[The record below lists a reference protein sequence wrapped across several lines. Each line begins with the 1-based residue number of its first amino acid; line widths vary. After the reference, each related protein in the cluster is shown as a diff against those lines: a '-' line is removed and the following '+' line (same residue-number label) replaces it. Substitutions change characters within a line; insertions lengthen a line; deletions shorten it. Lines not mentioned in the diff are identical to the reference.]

1 MNRQWGCGEM
11 TSGADEKVPWRLRL
25 RAWWEGEEVP
35 LPRSPSSGSRRGA
48 EPTLQPPAMTIPPLL
63 PWETEAIRIQEQV
76 WGAGYYKPGGEEH
89 VLGLAK
95 PFGLNPS
102 LTVMEFGA
110 GLGGGTRALVNEF
123 GVWVNGLEPT
133 ADLAKAGKELSIKA
147 GMEKKA
153 DIVRYSPEGFEPKQG
168 SVDCI
173 LSSESLYL
181 VEDKPKLLK
190 TFERALKPR
199 GQVSITDFVRNDALA
214 MNDQRLQGL
223 GLAPADQTF
232 FASGEEYVK
241 WFRELN
247 FDLRVNED
255 ITERYRKM
263 IMDGWVGFTQAGGE
277 KAAHAKALPEQLVKE
292 VELWSRR
299 VAAFDAGDLKVMRYY
314 AIKLGGTKLMSN
326 W

>member
-1 MNRQWGCGEM
+1 MKTEAAG
-11 TSGADEKVPWRLRL
+11 KVPWRVRM
-25 RAWWEGEEVP
+25 RAWWEGEDP
-35 LPRSPSSGSRRGA
+35 HLPSLTVNGIGGPA
-48 EPTLQPPAMTIPPLL
+48 EPVLTVPAVIIPPLM
-63 PWETEAIRIQEQV
+63 PWESEAIRIQQQV
-76 WGAGYYKPGGEEH
+76 WGEGYYKPGGEEH

-123 GVWVNGLEPT
+123 GVWVNGVEPT

-147 GMEKKA
+147 GLEKKA
-153 DIVRYSPEGFEPKQG
+153 DIIRYAPDGFEPKAG

-181 VEDKPKLLK
+181 VADKVKLLK
-190 TFERALKPR
+190 NFESALKPR
-199 GQVSITDFVRNDALA
+199 GQVSITDFVRSDDIAA
-214 MNDQRLQGL
+214 NDQRVQGL
-223 GLAPADQTF
+223 GLAPSDPTH
-232 FASGEEYVK
+232 FASGADYVK

-255 ITERYRKM
+255 ITDRYRRM
-263 IMDGWVGFTQAGGE
+263 IMDGWIGFTQSGGQ
-277 KAAHAKALPEQLVKE
+277 KAAHAKALPEQVVKE

-299 VAAFDAGDLKVMRYY
+299 VAAMDAGHLKVMRYY

>member
-1 MNRQWGCGEM
+1 M
-11 TSGADEKVPWRLRL
+11 RL
-25 RAWWEGEEVP
+25 RAWWEGEEVY
-35 LPRSPSSGSRRGA
+35 LPQSLDGQFGSAAEA
-48 EPTLQPPAMTIPPLL
+48 EPSGPPPIVIPPLL

-123 GVWVNGLEPT
+123 GVWVSGLEPT

-147 GMEKKA
+147 GLEKKA

-168 SVDCI
+168 SIDCI
-173 LSSESLYL
+173 LSSETLYL
-181 VEDKPKLLK
+181 VEDKAKLIK
-190 TFERALKPR
+190 SFESCLKPR
-199 GQVSITDFVRNDALA
+199 GQISITDFVRSEDIA
-214 MNDQRLQGL
+214 MQDQRLQGL
-223 GLAPADQTF
+223 GLKPTDTTY
-232 FASGEEYVK
+232 FASGTEYAK
-241 WFRELN
+241 WFRENN

-255 ITERYRKM
+255 ITDRYRKM
-263 IMDGWVGFTQAGGE
+263 IMDGWLEFTQAGGE
-277 KAAHAKALPEQLVKE
+277 KAAHAKALPEEVVKE
-292 VELWSRR
+292 VQLWTRR
-299 VAAFDAGDLKVMRYY
+299 VAAMDAGELKVMRYY

>member
-1 MNRQWGCGEM
+1 MG
-11 TSGADEKVPWRLRL
+11 SGAGDKAPWKLRL
-25 RAWWEGEEVP
+25 RAWWEGVDVP
-35 LPRSPSSGSRRGA
+35 VPEGHLPSGKA
-48 EPTLQPPAMTIPPLL
+48 EPTLSVKPAEPPIPPLME
-63 PWETEAIRIQEQV
+63 WETDTIRIQQQV
-76 WGAGYYKPGGEEH
+76 WGEGYYKPGGEEYL
-89 VLGLAK
+89 LGLAK

-133 ADLAKAGKELSIKA
+133 AEIAKAGKEMSIKA

-153 DIVRYSPEGFEPKQG
+153 DIIRYNPDGFEPKAG

-181 VEDKPKLLK
+181 VEDKLKILK
-190 TFERALKPR
+190 TFERCLKSR
-199 GQVSITDFVRNDALA
+199 GQISITDFVRRDDIPA
-214 MNDQRLQGL
+214 DDPRLQGL
-223 GLAPADQTF
+223 GLLPTDVTN
-232 FASGEEYVK
+232 FASGEEYVR
-241 WFRELN
+241 WLRELN

-263 IMDGWVGFTQAGGE
+263 IMDGWVDFTQAGGQR
-277 KAAHAKALPEQLVKE
+277 AAHARAMPDPLVKE
-292 VELWSRR
+292 VELWTRR
-299 VAAFDAGDLKVMRYY
+299 VAAFDAGILKVMRYY

>member
-1 MNRQWGCGEM
+1 MGLFGEM
-11 TSGADEKVPWRLRL
+11 KSGADVKVPFRLRL
-25 RAWWEGEEVP
+25 RAWWEGEEIQ
-35 LPRSPSSGSRRGA
+35 LPELAAPSGGGTPKLA
-48 EPTLQPPAMTIPPLL
+48 PPPPQITIPPLM

-89 VLGLAK
+89 ILGLAK

-102 LTVMEFGA
+102 LTVMDFGA

-123 GVWVNGLEPT
+123 GVWVNGVEPT
-133 ADLAKAGKELSIKA
+133 AEIAKAGKELSIKA
-147 GMEKKA
+147 GLEKKA

-168 SVDCI
+168 STDCI
-173 LSSESLYL
+173 LSSETLYL
-181 VEDKPKLLK
+181 VEDKAKILK
-190 TFERALKPR
+190 QFEWSLKPR

-214 MNDQRLQGL
+214 IDDQRLQGL
-223 GLAPADQTF
+223 GMSPSDQTF
-232 FASGEEYVK
+232 FASGADYVK

-255 ITERYRKM
+255 ITDRYRKM
-263 IMDGWVGFTQAGGE
+263 IMDGWLEFTQAGGE
-277 KAAHAKALPEQLVKE
+277 KAAHAKALPDEVVKE
-292 VELWSRR
+292 VQLWTRR
-299 VAAFDAGDLKVMRYY
+299 VAAMDAGDIKVMRYY

>member
-1 MNRQWGCGEM
+1 MVLTGIM
-11 TSGADEKVPWRLRL
+11 KSGGGVKVPLRLRL
-25 RAWWEGEEVP
+25 RAWWEGEEVQ
-35 LPRSPSSGSRRGA
+35 LPQLAIPTGSGASKTEAR
-48 EPTLQPPAMTIPPLL
+48 PPDLTIPPLL

-123 GVWVNGLEPT
+123 GVWVSGLEPT

-147 GMEKKA
+147 GLEKKA
-153 DIVRYSPEGFEPKQG
+153 DIVRCSPEGFEPKQE

-173 LSSESLYL
+173 LSSESLY
-181 VEDKPKLLK
+181 
-190 TFERALKPR
+190 
-199 GQVSITDFVRNDALA
+199 I
-214 MNDQRLQGL
+214 NDQRLQGL
-223 GLAPADQTF
+223 GLAPTDKTF
-232 FASGEEYVK
+232 FASGAEYVK

-255 ITERYRKM
+255 ITARYRKM
-263 IMDGWVGFTQAGGE
+263 IMDGWLEFTQAGGE
-277 KAAHAKALPEQLVKE
+277 KAAHAKALPEEVVKE
-292 VELWSRR
+292 VQLWTRR
-299 VAAFDAGDLKVMRYY
+299 VAAMDAGDLKVMRYY

>member
-1 MNRQWGCGEM
+1 MGLLGNM
-11 TSGADEKVPWRLRL
+11 KSGAGIKAPWRMRL
-25 RAWWEGEEVP
+25 RAWWEGEEVA
-35 LPRSPSSGSRRGA
+35 LPRTTNRATAGASKTDQGPPSV
-48 EPTLQPPAMTIPPLL
+48 TIPPLM
-63 PWETEAIRIQEQV
+63 PWETEAIRIKEQV
-76 WGAGYYKPGGEEH
+76 WGAGYYQPGGEDH

-102 LTVMEFGA
+102 LTVMDFGA

-123 GVWVNGLEPT
+123 GVWVSGLEPT

-147 GMEKKA
+147 GLEKKA

-168 SVDCI
+168 SIDCI
-173 LSSESLYL
+173 LSAESLYL
-181 VEDKPKLLK
+181 IEDKVKLLK
-190 TFERALKPR
+190 ALEWCLKPR
-199 GQVSITDFVRNDALA
+199 GQVSFTDFVRHDDIQI
-214 MNDQRLQGL
+214 NDQRLQGL
-223 GLAPADQTF
+223 GLAPTDQTF
-232 FASGEEYVK
+232 FASGAEYIR

-255 ITERYRKM
+255 ITDRYRKF
-263 IMDGWVGFTQAGGE
+263 IMDGWVEFTQAGGE
-277 KAAHAKALPEQLVKE
+277 KAAHAKVLQDEVVKE

-299 VAAFDAGDLKVMRYY
+299 VAAFDAGHLRVMRYY

>member
-1 MNRQWGCGEM
+1 MVLTGIM
-11 TSGADEKVPWRLRL
+11 KSGGGVKVPLRLRL
-25 RAWWEGEEVP
+25 RAWWEGEEVQ
-35 LPRSPSSGSRRGA
+35 LPQLAIPTGSGASKTEAR
-48 EPTLQPPAMTIPPLL
+48 PPDLTIPPLL

-123 GVWVNGLEPT
+123 GVWVSGLEPT

-147 GMEKKA
+147 GLEKKA
-153 DIVRYSPEGFEPKQG
+153 DIVRCSPEGFEPKQE

-173 LSSESLYL
+173 LSSESLYI
-181 VEDKPKLLK
+181 VEDKPKILK
-190 TFERALKPR
+190 SFEWALKPR
-199 GQVSITDFVRNDALA
+199 GQISITDFVRNDALDI
-214 MNDQRLQGL
+214 NDQRLQGL
-223 GLAPADQTF
+223 GLAPTDKTF
-232 FASGEEYVK
+232 FASGAEYVK

-255 ITERYRKM
+255 ITARYRKM
-263 IMDGWVGFTQAGGE
+263 IMDGWLEFTQAGGE
-277 KAAHAKALPEQLVKE
+277 KAAHAKALPEEVVKE
-292 VELWSRR
+292 VQLWTRR
-299 VAAFDAGDLKVMRYY
+299 VAAMDAGDLKVMRYY

>member
-1 MNRQWGCGEM
+1 M
-11 TSGADEKVPWRLRL
+11 TSGPGTKAPWRLRL
-25 RAWWEGEEVP
+25 KAWWEGEDLPNLMPSAKGLGGESEPKLAPPP
-35 LPRSPSSGSRRGA
+35 LI
-48 EPTLQPPAMTIPPLL
+48 IPPLM
-63 PWETEAIRIQEQV
+63 PWETEETRIQEQV
-76 WGAGYYKPGGEEH
+76 WGEGYYKPGGEDH

-133 ADLAKAGKELSIKA
+133 AELAKAGRELSIKA
-147 GMEKKA
+147 GLEKKA
-153 DIVRYSPEGFEPKQG
+153 DIIRYSPEGFEPKAS

-173 LSSESLYL
+173 LSSESMYL
-181 VEDKPKLLK
+181 VEDKLKLLK

-199 GQVSITDFVRNDALA
+199 GQISITDFVRSEDIDV
-214 MNDQRLQGL
+214 NDQKLQGL
-223 GLAPADQTF
+223 GLHPEDQTF
-232 FASGEEYVK
+232 FASGEEYVR

-255 ITERYRKM
+255 ITDRYRKM
-263 IMDGWVGFTQAGGE
+263 VMEGWVGFTQAGGE
-277 KAAHAKALPEQLVKE
+277 RAAHAKALPDQVVKE
-292 VELWSRR
+292 VQLWTRR
-299 VAAFDAGDLKVMRYY
+299 VAAMDAGHLKVMRYY

>member
-1 MNRQWGCGEM
+1 MAHWGKMKTEA
-11 TSGADEKVPWRLRL
+11 GAKVPWNVRL
-25 RAWWEGEEVP
+25 RAWWEGEEVRVSAP
-35 LPRSPSSGSRRGA
+35 AVQGPGGPA
-48 EPTLQPPAMTIPPLL
+48 EPVLTVPAVIIPPLM
-63 PWETEAIRIQEQV
+63 PWENEAIRIQQQV
-76 WGAGYYKPGGEEH
+76 WGEGYYKPGGEEH

-123 GVWVNGLEPT
+123 GVWVSGLEPT
-133 ADLAKAGKELSIKA
+133 AELAKAGKELSIKA
-147 GMEKKA
+147 GLEKKA
-153 DIVRYSPEGFEPKQG
+153 DIIRYSPEGFEPKAG

-181 VEDKPKLLK
+181 VDDKEKLLK
-190 TFERALKPR
+190 TFERTLKPR
-199 GQVSITDFVRNDALA
+199 GQVSITDFVRSDELQA
-214 MNDQRLQGL
+214 NDQKLQGL
-223 GLAPADQTF
+223 GLAPADPTH
-232 FASGEEYVK
+232 FASGAEYVK

-255 ITERYRKM
+255 ITERYRKL
-263 IMDGWVGFTQAGGE
+263 IMDGWVDFTQAGGQ
-277 KAAHAKALPEQLVKE
+277 KAAHAKALPEQVVKE

-299 VAAFDAGDLKVMRYY
+299 VAAMDAGHLKVMRYY

>member
-1 MNRQWGCGEM
+1 MPSAKGLGGE
-11 TSGADEKVPWRLRL
+11 S
-25 RAWWEGEEVP
+25 
-35 LPRSPSSGSRRGA
+35 
-48 EPTLQPPAMTIPPLL
+48 EPKLAPPALIIPPLM
-63 PWETEAIRIQEQV
+63 PWETEETRIQEQV
-76 WGAGYYKPGGEEH
+76 WGEGYYKPGGEDH

-133 ADLAKAGKELSIKA
+133 AELAKAGRELSIKA
-147 GMEKKA
+147 GLEKKA
-153 DIVRYSPEGFEPKQG
+153 DIIRYSPEGFEPKAS

-173 LSSESLYL
+173 LSSESMYL
-181 VEDKPKLLK
+181 VEDKLKLLK

-199 GQVSITDFVRNDALA
+199 GQISITDFVRSEDIDV
-214 MNDQRLQGL
+214 NDQKLQGL
-223 GLAPADQTF
+223 GLHPEDQTF
-232 FASGEEYVK
+232 FASGEEYVR

-255 ITERYRKM
+255 ITDRYRKM
-263 IMDGWVGFTQAGGE
+263 VMEGWVGFTQAGGE
-277 KAAHAKALPEQLVKE
+277 RAAHAKALPDQVVKE
-292 VELWSRR
+292 VQLWTRR
-299 VAAFDAGDLKVMRYY
+299 VAAMDAGHLKVMRYY

>member
-1 MNRQWGCGEM
+1 M
-11 TSGADEKVPWRLRL
+11 TSDPSSKAPWRLRL
-25 RAWWEGEEVP
+25 KAWWEGEEVA
-35 LPRSPSSGSRRGA
+35 LPQSVSRGSGGA
-48 EPTLQPPAMTIPPLL
+48 PEAAPATPVFNIPPLL
-63 PWETEAIRIQEQV
+63 PWETEEIRIQEQV
-76 WGAGYYKPGGEEH
+76 WGAGYYKPGGEDH

-133 ADLAKAGKELSIKA
+133 ADLAKAGRELSIKA
-147 GMEKKA
+147 GLEKKA
-153 DIVRYSPEGFEPKQG
+153 DIIRYSPEGFEPKQG

-173 LSSESLYL
+173 LSSESMYL
-181 VEDKPKLLK
+181 VEDKLKLLK
-190 TFERALKPR
+190 VFEKALKPR
-199 GQVSITDFVRNDALA
+199 GQVSITDFVRADDLDI
-214 MNDQRLQGL
+214 NDQKLQGL
-223 GLAPADQTF
+223 GLHPEDQTF

-255 ITERYRKM
+255 ITDRYRRM
-263 IMDGWVGFTQAGGE
+263 VMEGWVNFTEAGGE
-277 KAAHAKALPEQLVKE
+277 KAAHAKALPDQVVKE
-292 VELWSRR
+292 VQLWTRR
-299 VAAFDAGDLKVMRYY
+299 VAAFDAGHLKVMRYY

>member
-1 MNRQWGCGEM
+1 M
-11 TSGADEKVPWRLRL
+11 TSGGEAKVPWRLRL
-25 RAWWEGEEVP
+25 RAWWEGEEIEVP
-35 LPRSPSSGSRRGA
+35 RAPSPRTGGAAAPSLG
-48 EPTLQPPAMTIPPLL
+48 PPAITIPPLL
-63 PWETEAIRIQEQV
+63 PWETEAIRIQEQI
-76 WGAGYYKPGGEEH
+76 WGEGYYKPGGEEH

-123 GVWVNGLEPT
+123 GVWVSGLEPT
-133 ADLAKAGKELSIKA
+133 ADLAKAGRELSIKA
-147 GMEKKA
+147 GLEKKA
-153 DIVRYSPEGFEPKQG
+153 NIVRYSPEGFEPKQG

-173 LSSESLYL
+173 LSSETLYL
-181 VEDKPKLLK
+181 VEDKVKLLK

-199 GQVSITDFVRNDALA
+199 GQFSITDFVRNDALDI
-214 MNDQRLQGL
+214 NDQRLQGL
-223 GLAPADQTF
+223 GLHPEDQTF
-232 FASGEEYVK
+232 FASGEEYAK

-263 IMDGWVGFTQAGGE
+263 IMDGWVDFTQAGGE
-277 KAAHAKALPEQLVKE
+277 KAAHAKALPEVLVKE

-299 VAAFDAGDLKVMRYY
+299 VAAFDAGHLKVMRYY